1 MNRDEKIRDSL
12 ERLVVTIDG
21 PAGSGKSTT
30 ASMLADRLGLK
41 YLDTGA
47 MYRAV
52 TWSVLQQGIDPESE
66 TDVTRVAETM
76 ELELRTINGKATFFL
91 EGKNIDTEI
100 RSSEVSRYVSPVSR
114 YPGVR
119 RAMVKL
125 QRMITKDGGVVVEG
139 RDTGSVVFPFAHIK
153 VFLVAE
159 ISERALR
166 RRKQLETIGIEQDIN
181 EITENIL
188 ERDRIDSS
196 RDHSPLVRPVGSI
209 LVDTSNL
216 SIDEQVSM
224 IETEVRNENERL
236 ADLRVGRGEKN
247 PFGAMSLYYRISHF
261 LVRWF
266 FKLIFGL
273 RITGSE
279 NLEFKENL
287 LFASNHLSYADPPIV
302 GCALNREVWFVA
314 KKELFK
320 NRLFAWLIR
329 TYHAIEIDREE
340 ISRKSIKTILGI
352 LRKGMSVLMFPEG
365 TRSLDGDLGELKS
378 GLGFVARLSGT
389 TIIPVYASG
398 TNELKQCF
406 LRRKKL
412 EVRIGPPIRVR
423 AEGGAESRKN
433 DNTILSS
440 MVRQALRILK
450 DEAQN

>member
-1 MNRDEKIRDSL
+1 MNRNEKIRDTL
-12 ERLVVTIDG
+12 ERLIVTIDG

-52 TWSVLQQGIDPESE
+52 TWSVLQRGVDPESE
-66 TDVTRVAETM
+66 RDVTHIAETI
-76 ELELRTINGKATFFL
+76 ELELRTIDGRGAFFL
-91 EGKNIDTEI
+91 GGKNIDTVI
-100 RSSEVSRYVSPVSR
+100 RGAEVSRHVSPVSR

-125 QRMITKDGGVVVEG
+125 QRTIARDGGVVVEG

-153 VFLVAE
+153 VFLVAD

-166 RRKQLETIGIEQDIN
+166 RRVQLETIGIEQNID

-188 ERDRIDSS
+188 ERDKIDSS
-196 RDHSPLVRPVGSI
+196 RDHSPLVRPAGSI
-209 LVDTSNL
+209 LVDTSDL

-224 IETEVRNENERL
+224 IETEVKKETERL
-236 ADLRVGRGEKN
+236 ADLRLGRGEKD

-266 FKLIFGL
+266 FKLVFGL

-279 NLEFKENL
+279 NLEFKENF

-302 GCALNREVWFVA
+302 GCTLNREVWFVA
-314 KKELFK
+314 KKELFR

-329 TYHAIEIDREE
+329 TYHAVEIDREE
-340 ISRKSIKTILGI
+340 ISRTSIKMLLG
-352 LRKGMSVLMFPEG
+352 LLQKGLSVLMFPEG
-365 TRSLDGDLGELKS
+365 TRSLDGELGELKS

-412 EVRIGPPIRVR
+412 EVRIGPPIRLR
-423 AEGGAESRKN
+423 AGGGASGGKN
-433 DNTILSS
+433 DDAVLGS
-440 MVRQALRILK
+440 MVRQAWKILK